1 MKRHASITFALL
13 LPMFASAQPLYRCGN
28 TYSQTPC
35 AADAAPVRARADAI
49 ADSAP
54 GPKGGELCAAA
65 APKMLRLPDPESVRI
80 ESVEKAPAEVIQ
92 YADKPTAAHQ
102 YIVRVNAKN
111 VYGAYEGAQAYACHV
126 SEDERRVLRFGLR
139 TP

>member
-1 MKRHASITFALL
+1 MNRLAPITLALL
-13 LPMFASAQPLYRCGN
+13 LPMFADAQTLYRCGN

-35 AADAAPVRARADAI
+35 AADAAPVRARADAV

-102 YIVRVNAKN
+102 YIVSINAKN
-111 VYGAYEGAQAYACHV
+111 VYGAYEGAQAYVCHV
-126 SEDERRVLRFGLR
+126 SEDERRILKFAARR
-139 TP
+139 P

>member
-1 MKRHASITFALL
+1 MNPIALTAIALL
-13 LPMFASAQPLYRCGN
+13 LPTFAGAQALYRCGN

-35 AADAAPVRARADAI
+35 AANAAPVRARADSV

-65 APKMLRLPDPESVRI
+65 AAKMLHLPDPESVRI

-92 YADKPTAAHQ
+92 YADKPTAAHK
-102 YIVRVNAKN
+102 YIVSINAKN
-111 VYGAYEGAQAYACHV
+111 VYGAYEGTRAYACHL
-126 SEDERRVLRFGLR
+126 SEDERRILKFAAG
-139 TP
+139 

>member
-1 MKRHASITFALL
+1 MNHFAPITLALL
-13 LPMFASAQPLYRCGN
+13 VPMYADAQMLYRCGN
-28 TYSQTPC
+28 TYSEMRC
-35 AADAAPVRARADAI
+35 AADAAPVRARADVV

-65 APKMLRLPDPESVRI
+65 ASKMLRLPELESVRI

-126 SEDERRVLRFGLR
+126 SEDERRILKFAARR
-139 TP
+139 S